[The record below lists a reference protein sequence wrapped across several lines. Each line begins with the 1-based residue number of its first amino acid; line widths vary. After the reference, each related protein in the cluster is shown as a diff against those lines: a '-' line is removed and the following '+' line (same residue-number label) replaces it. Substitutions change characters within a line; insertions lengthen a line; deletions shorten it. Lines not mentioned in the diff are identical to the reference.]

1 MADACLMWQP
11 MGMVRAFNN
20 NNNNNNI
27 KKIIIIIIVIII
39 NFSLCNR
46 PNFCHPSG
54 LYL

>member
-27 KKIIIIIIVIII
+27 KNNNNSNNNK
-39 NFSLCNR
+39 FFAL
-46 PNFCHPSG
+46 
-54 LYL
+54 